1 VPRVAPEGKITLFVR
16 KSLSRADQDPHLQQ
30 LGLDYIDLYLI
41 HSPRLCDGDIR
52 GTWKE
57 MEKLKKEG
65 LVKSIGV
72 SK

>member
-1 VPRVAPEGKITLFVR
+1 MPRVPPEGKFGVDRIANCR
-16 KSLSRADQDPHLQQ
+16 YADIVKPTIQ
-30 LGLDYIDLYLI
+30 LGLDYVDLYLV

>member
-1 VPRVAPEGKITLFVR
+1 LH
-16 KSLSRADQDPHLQQ
+16 KSLSRANYDPHPRQ